1 MDFNAK
7 WGDIVFA
14 GAVVAALSQASWIRQ
29 EFAGAKEDFT
39 AQQKQTIAEK
49 GLTDCGR
56 IARFVDINPAVE
68 GLNQTWIG
76 RQVLQNMRKEN
87 LVVCSLPQPQPKTQP
102 NAQTQLR
109 FVTRA
114 QFFVNGRI
122 IALGSSDD
130 AVALLHG
137 GIHALQKSPAAAEK
151 QEAVTAA
158 YQTLLAR
165 EIGAYSFAVLHAY
178 QRALNGNDRD
188 WQRVQRGNLTQIIA
202 SQVLQLTIRDNPQID
217 AQLRD
222 ATQKPP
228 ARLVDDF
235 IFQNLASGM
244 LVVYGAIF
252 YAQEI
257 KPLTSNSS
265 VDFRPLSPKEIITA
279 AVGGLYTNEDLPKTT
294 DYLTQIGRLASSLEW
309 YHENIKPPESRA
321 KSAAQRPDHGLFP
334 ACRIAVVSP
343 FLCGRFSG
351 KPRAWL
357 PS

>member
-7 WGDIVFA
+7 WGGIVFA
-14 GAVVAALSQASWIRQ
+14 GVVAAAVSQASWIRH

-39 AQQKQTIAEK
+39 AQQKQTITEK

-87 LVVCSLPQPQPKTQP
+87 LVVCSLPQPQPKTQR
-102 NAQTQLR
+102 QLR
-109 FVTRA
+109 LVTKA
-114 QFFVNGRI
+114 MFFLNGRI
-122 IALGSSDD
+122 IALGASGD
-130 AVALLHG
+130 AVSFLHE
-137 GIHALQKSPAAAEK
+137 GIHAFQESPAAAEK

-165 EIGAYSFAVLHAY
+165 EVGAYSLAVLHAY
-178 QRALNGNDRD
+178 QRMLNGDDQD
-188 WQRVQRGNLTQIIA
+188 WQRVQRGNLTEIIA

-228 ARLVDDF
+228 ARLVDEF

-244 LVVYGAIF
+244 PVVYGAIF

-257 KPLTSNSS
+257 KRLTSDSS
-265 VDFRPLSPKEIITA
+265 VDFGPLSPKEIITA

-334 ACRIAVVSP
+334 ACRIAVASP